1 LTGTDGPHLD
11 SQRSV
16 ELDFDGQIVFSDNI
30 TLTIAHIL
38 YARSQQAAPGLAA
51 LAGTYR
57 NEVLFETFNEACG
70 ILTGPNG
77 PHLDS
82 QRSVELVVRA
92 VATVGNYDYIQTV
105 RCVATPSVNKCIQ
118 TAVHTLWCTP
128 SPP

>member
-1 LTGTDGPHLD
+1 MPGPNRPHLD

-16 ELDFDGQIVFSDNI
+16 KPI
-30 TLTIAHIL
+30 
-38 YARSQQAAPGLAA
+38 
-51 LAGTYR
+51 GT
-57 NEVLFETFNEACG
+57 NSFCDTFNEACG
-70 ILTGPNG
+70 GLTGPNG

-105 RCVATPSVNKCIQ
+105 RCVATPSVNEGIQ
-118 TAVHTLWCTP
+118 TAVHTLWCAL